1 MTLNN
6 KSPFRRL
13 KLFHSCYLFIGLVL
27 LTYGVLFFQSVQNY
41 KSETR
46 SRLSLSL
53 EVLDGQFQAAT
64 EAVDNVLRHITGDCS
79 ADVNALGN
87 TIIAVPSIQ
96 SLNVV
101 KQGTVVC
108 STFEPNIGGVL
119 PSTTFIN
126 FNVITSNIVV
136 PGKTIVVI
144 KSGNDDL
151 AVAAS
156 LHGFILFG
164 VVKILEME
172 TPFHI
177 NTNTGWVNEKGQL
190 VATENPDTL
199 YIESGAFPYS
209 ISTRYDYQKMFL
221 YFLKSDVW
229 SLLILLLFS
238 SAISA
243 FYFFYDSKR
252 EVVQALSK
260 GLKKGEFEPYAQ
272 GVTDSNGV
280 LTGCEILMRWN
291 YKSSLIRPD
300 DFIPIAEKSGLI
312 VPMSIQL
319 IDKTYEFFLKH
330 YYAVSPEFHVAFNI
344 SPIQLTKPHA
354 QGLLNSVA
362 KFRQC
367 SKLKF
372 IKVVLELTERQI
384 VSYTPETLATIRKLH
399 DMGIIVV
406 IDDFGTGYS
415 SLENILEL
423 NIGGLKIDK
432 RFVDR
437 YPSDELSASLIDNMV
452 DLANRLKVHVV
463 AEGVETKEQAEALRL
478 KGVQYLQGYLFYK
491 PLSLDNFVGAL
502 KAVH

>member
-1 MTLNN
+1 M
-6 KSPFRRL
+6 
-13 KLFHSCYLFIGLVL
+13 GL
-27 LTYGVLFFQSVQNY
+27 
-41 KSETR
+41 
-46 SRLSLSL
+46 
-53 EVLDGQFQAAT
+53 
-64 EAVDNVLRHITGDCS
+64 I
-79 ADVNALGN
+79 
-87 TIIAVPSIQ
+87 
-96 SLNVV
+96 
-101 KQGTVVC
+101 
-108 STFEPNIGGVL
+108 
-119 PSTTFIN
+119 
-126 FNVITSNIVV
+126 
-136 PGKTIVVI
+136 
-144 KSGNDDL
+144 
-151 AVAAS
+151 
-156 LHGFILFG
+156 
-164 VVKILEME
+164 
-172 TPFHI
+172 
-177 NTNTGWVNEKGQL
+177 
-190 VATENPDTL
+190 
-199 YIESGAFPYS
+199 
-209 ISTRYDYQKMFL
+209 
-221 YFLKSDVW
+221 
-229 SLLILLLFS
+229 
-238 SAISA
+238 
-243 FYFFYDSKR
+243 
-252 EVVQALSK
+252 
-260 GLKKGEFEPYAQ
+260 KGEFEPYAQ
-272 GVTDSNGV
+272 GVTGSNGV

-330 YYAVSPEFHVAFNI
+330 YYVVSPEFHVAFNI

-367 SKLKF
+367 SKLRF

-437 YPSDELSASLIDNMV
+437 YPSDELSANLIDNMV

-491 PLSLDNFVGAL
+491 PLSLGNFVRVL
-502 KAVH
+502 KAVD